1 MLKNINITDFE
12 RKMRDDN
19 THKPNFCGS
28 CREEQKCDV
37 LRYCHNCQKD
47 PWYNPDNLDIGD
59 STKKNTDY
67 FYYQNLRNKMFPYD
81 KCIIS
86 DSITKE
92 EK

>member
-1 MLKNINITDFE
+1 MLTKNINITDAQRRL
-12 RKMRDDN
+12 RKIN
-19 THKPNFCGS
+19 THKPDFCGS
-28 CREEQKCDV
+28 CKEEQHYDT

-47 PWYNPDNLDIGD
+47 PWYNPDNLDIGRP
-59 STKKNTDY
+59 KAEDY